1 MRPPFR
7 TVLPSAIALVVALAG
22 CGRDDRPSAG
32 GPSPL
37 AGDGSVEWQGVL
49 PCADCDAIETRLRID
64 RDGDAATYRLDER
77 FVAIDGALTFS
88 EDGDW
93 RMVDG
98 VLALEGREGARR
110 HFAVLADG
118 RLRPGDADGD
128 PWPGRDGDMLVPVVA
143 ERR

>member
-1 MRPPFR
+1 MRHAPRLFLSAI
-7 TVLPSAIALVVALAG
+7 VLPVLLAA
-22 CGRDDRPSAG
+22 CGRDGGAPSAG
-32 GPSPL
+32 QSPL

-64 RDGDAATYRLDER
+64 RDGERATYRLDER
-77 FVAIDGALTFS
+77 FLAADGALTFS

-98 VLALEGREGARR
+98 VLALEGREGAMR

-128 PWPGRDGDMLVPVVA
+128 AWPGRDGDRLVPVVA
-143 ERR
+143 EQR